1 MLRDVQVT
9 PGVDSMMELIS
20 MRRVWAKGLLIA
32 CLAGASFGS
41 WVKAS
46 DTAMPPSESVG
57 LSSERLTRIDSLMRH
72 YVEEGV
78 FPGMIVAVSRRGQ
91 TVYFKSFGFS
101 DLQTREPLT
110 SESIFRIYS
119 MTKPIT
125 AAALMILLEEG
136 KLLLDDSVAKYIPSF
151 KRLKAHSADEGA
163 EGSGWDGD
171 SRTMTVRDLLRH
183 TSGLGYGWGTDPVSR
198 QYQAV
203 NVFDP
208 STTLEEMVEKLA
220 ELPLYFEP
228 GTQWRYSSGIDVAGR
243 LIEILSGK
251 SLDVFLQERLFG
263 PLGMSDTSFYIADEK
278 MSRLT
283 NVYQLAEDGSLQ
295 ALPQAA
301 AIERYQEDHNRLLS
315 GGGGLI
321 STAADYM
328 RFAQMLANGGELGGE
343 RILSRKTV
351 ELLATNHLDPRLEM
365 GWPKLN
371 GHGFGL
377 AVSVLTDLGK
387 SPTVGSVGD
396 YGWDGAASTY
406 FRIDPSEDLVILL
419 MTHRMPCDTEIQVKL
434 KTLVYQALVD

>member
-1 MLRDVQVT
+1 
-9 PGVDSMMELIS
+9 
-20 MRRVWAKGLLIA
+20 MRRLWLWGLVSVCAVWAG
-32 CLAGASFGS
+32 FGS
-41 WVKAS
+41 WVEAS
-46 DTAMPPSESVG
+46 DTERPAPDAVG
-57 LSSERLTRIDSLMRH
+57 VSSERLKRIDDLMEG

-78 FPGMIVAVSRRGQ
+78 FPGMTVAVSRKGQ
-91 TVYFKSFGFS
+91 VVYLNSFGVK
-101 DLQTREPLT
+101 DLKSREPVG
-110 SESIFRIYS
+110 SDSIFRVYS
-119 MTKPIT
+119 MTKPVT

-136 KLLLDDSVAKYIPSF
+136 KFTLDDPVAKYIPSF
-151 KRLKAHSADEGA
+151 EKLKTFSAGE
-163 EGSGWDGD
+163 ESGD
-171 SRTMTVRDLLRH
+171 SRRSGASRPMTVRDLLRH

-228 GTQWRYSSGIDVAGR
+228 GSQWRYSSGIDVAGR

-251 SLDVFLQERLFG
+251 MLDVFMQERLFG
-263 PLGMSDTSFYIADEK
+263 PLGMTDTSFYISPGK

-283 NVYQLAEDGSLQ
+283 NVYQLAADGSLQ
-295 ALPQAA
+295 ALPRAA
-301 AIERYQEDHNRLLS
+301 AVERYQRESNQLLS
-315 GGGGLI
+315 GGGGLL

-328 RFAQMLANGGELGGE
+328 KFAQMLANGGELGGT
-343 RILSRKTV
+343 RILGRKTI
-351 ELLATNHLDPRLEM
+351 ELLRANHLDSRLEM

-406 FRIDPSEDLVILL
+406 FRIDPEEDLVILL